1 MPIYEYK
8 CWRCS
13 LEFERIKPIR
23 ARECN
28 DCPRCGA
35 VVRVGV
41 SVPCMQPDPY
51 WSGHVDDSF
60 GYVTSKKQLR
70 ELEAQAGFRRKDK
83 GDGANA
89 RIARGYREHK
99 EDVLREK
106 SIGNTVR
113 DILA

>member
-1 MPIYEYK
+1 MPCYEYHCEYCGK
-8 CWRCS
+8 R
-13 LEFERIKPIR
+13 FERIKPVQH
-23 ARECN
+23 RER
-28 DCPRCGA
+28 DKCPCCGTI
-35 VVRVGV
+35 VKVGV
-41 SVPCMQPDPY
+41 SVPCMQPDTY
-51 WSGHVDDSF
+51 WSGHVDDTF

-106 SIGNTVR
+106 SIGETVR
-113 DILA
+113 DVLA